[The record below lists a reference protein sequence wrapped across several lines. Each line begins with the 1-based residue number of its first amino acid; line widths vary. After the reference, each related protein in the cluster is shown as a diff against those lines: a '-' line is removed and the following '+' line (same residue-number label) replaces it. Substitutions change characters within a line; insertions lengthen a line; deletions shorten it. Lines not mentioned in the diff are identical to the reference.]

1 MQRFTMLLVLA
12 ILSTNGC
19 QQLTTAVDG
28 GTASGTVCFW
38 ISATKDAHVSYGRT
52 GEEVDQNF
60 GLNGSLVVAVGP
72 IARKRSYVDF
82 SLPTFPAGTEVQAAK
97 LELYHSGKNEDGY
110 TDDIT
115 MNVARI
121 PSGETWT
128 PAAITWNNRP
138 DRGGNFAPETSIPLR
153 SQNWSGTPD
162 IAGYVREMI
171 ANSSAYNGF
180 VIWLDDGSFPQQVEK
195 GFYSDNDIRRKQN
208 DLGLAPR
215 LLVRVKLPDGK
226 STDDITLPFLPSG
239 HDLQNL
245 PQPVTTL
252 RFTRSDSWPTEW
264 NVSPN

>member
-1 MQRFTMLLVLA
+1 MQRCTILLVLI
-12 ILSTNGC
+12 ILSMNGC
-19 QQLTTAVDG
+19 QQLSTAVDG
-28 GTASGTVCFW
+28 TTASGTVCLW

-52 GEEVDQNF
+52 GEEVDRNF
-60 GLNGSLVVAVGP
+60 GQNGTLVVAVGP
-72 IARKRSYVDF
+72 IARKQTYVDF

-121 PSGETWT
+121 PGSETWT
-128 PAAITWNNRP
+128 PATITWNNRP
-138 DRGGNFAPETSIPLR
+138 DRGGHFASETSMPLR

-162 IAGYVREMI
+162 IAGYVREMM
-171 ANSSAYNGF
+171 ANPSAYNGF
-180 VIWLDDGSFPQQVEK
+180 VVWLDNPFPQQVEK

-215 LLVRVKLPDGK
+215 LLVRIKLPEGK

-245 PQPVTTL
+245 PQPITTL
-252 RFTRSDSWPTEW
+252 RFVKSDTWPSDW
-264 NVSPN
+264 NTTQN